1 MHGKSKEVTT
11 IATIKKGK
19 DGLDIQAVFTINT
32 DDFDIEIPNIVS
44 KKVSKK
50 VTIALDFILK

>member
-32 DDFDIEIPNIVS
+32 DDFDIEIPNM
-44 KKVSKK
+44 
-50 VTIALDFILK
+50 